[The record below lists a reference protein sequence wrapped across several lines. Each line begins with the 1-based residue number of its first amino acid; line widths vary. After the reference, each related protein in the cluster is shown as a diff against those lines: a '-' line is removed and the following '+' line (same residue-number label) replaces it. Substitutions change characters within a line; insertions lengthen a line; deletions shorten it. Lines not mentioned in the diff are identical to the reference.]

1 MEFKQVERELSQS
14 AKSGLNAAVNSPE
27 GQAVARQIDDT
38 ALREAAK
45 RGDTA
50 ALKQMLAEVLS
61 SPEGRALA
69 EKVQKA
75 VGKK

>member
-1 MEFKQVERELSQS
+1 MHTEFREMEQELRRSS
-14 AKSGLNAAVNSPE
+14 ELNAAADSPE
-27 GQAVARQIDDT
+27 GRAVAEKLDGT
-38 ALREAAK
+38 VLREAAK
-45 RGDTA
+45 RGDTT
-50 ALKQMLAEVLS
+50 ALKTMLAEVLS

>member
-1 MEFKQVERELSQS
+1 MEFKQVEQELSQS
-14 AKSGLNAAVNSPE
+14 ARSGLSAAADSPE
-27 GQAVARQIDDT
+27 GRAVAQRIDDD
-38 ALREAAK
+38 ALRAAAK

-61 SPEGRALA
+61 SPEGKALA
-69 EKVQKA
+69 ERVQKA